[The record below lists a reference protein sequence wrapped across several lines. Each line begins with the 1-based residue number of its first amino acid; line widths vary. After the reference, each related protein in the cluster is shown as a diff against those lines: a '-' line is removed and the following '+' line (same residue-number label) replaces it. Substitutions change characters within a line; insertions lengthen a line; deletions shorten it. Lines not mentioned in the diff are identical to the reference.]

1 MVLEKLG
8 RRHQFAGGIC
18 QSELWSS
25 LAHTQGILG
34 RGNLSAPIENEGNK
48 QASNEDADRAKYGPA
63 DFTAVVLLVAK
74 GPLEADGEQCS
85 AHQKQD
91 VVYPG
96 YVARAGKHR
105 KDRDEAC
112 SGRDNNQKPEPNEEV
127 KTTGHRPPHL
137 HITSICGYVSQDD
150 FLWLVYAGQRIF
162 AKGTAKR

>member
-74 GPLEADGEQCS
+74 GPLGPTASS
-85 AHQKQD
+85 A
-91 VVYPG
+91 
-96 YVARAGKHR
+96 
-105 KDRDEAC
+105 
-112 SGRDNNQKPEPNEEV
+112 
-127 KTTGHRPPHL
+127 PP
-137 HITSICGYVSQDD
+137 T
-150 FLWLVYAGQRIF
+150 RNR
-162 AKGTAKR
+162 T